1 MPSFVYTAPL
11 IATFPSIVGGVL
23 IGTAANS
30 FPSDRLAALY
40 QNEQQAVK
48 QRLGETPLSE
58 LVTVSAWRNAF
69 RAFNVEP
76 TKYRAA
82 SEALLRRLTKKGDI
96 PSVNTLVDI
105 GNLISIRYG
114 LPVAIFDVRGLVGGS
129 LSVCF
134 SDGTEKFWPLGVEE
148 FEHPVAGEVIFADTE
163 HNVYAR
169 RWCWR
174 QSRDSAAREDTTQ
187 VIVTVEAHHEGA
199 MTTIEAALRDLQQ
212 LLQEYAAFQGREG
225 IVSAAQPE
233 FAYEP

>member
-1 MPSFVYTAPL
+1 MPSFQYTVPL
-11 IATFPSIVGGVL
+11 TATFPSIVGGVL

-30 FPSDRLAALY
+30 PPSDRLTALY
-40 QNEQQAVK
+40 QSEQQAVK

-96 PSVNTLVDI
+96 PSLNTLVDI
-105 GNLISIRYG
+105 GNLISIRYE
-114 LPVAIFDVRGLVGGS
+114 LPVAIFDVRDLAGES
-129 LSVCF
+129 LSVRF
-134 SDGTEKFWPLGVEE
+134 SDGTEKFWPLGVDE
-148 FEHPVAGEVIFADTE
+148 FEQPLAGEVIFADAA

-187 VIVTVEAHHEGA
+187 VIVTVEAHHAGA
-199 MTTIEAALRDLQQ
+199 MTTIEAALLDLHR
-212 LLQEYAAFQGREG
+212 LLKEHAAFQGGVG
-225 IVSAAQPE
+225 IASAAQSV